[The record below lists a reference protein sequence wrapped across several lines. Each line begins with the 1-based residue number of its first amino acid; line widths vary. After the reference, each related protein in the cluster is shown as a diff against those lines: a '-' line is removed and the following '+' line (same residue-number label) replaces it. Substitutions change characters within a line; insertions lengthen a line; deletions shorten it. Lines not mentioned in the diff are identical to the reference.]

1 MNANLIKEAAALI
14 VSNKPTTYGE
24 LLPAH
29 RIVQE
34 AAAAGY
40 SFKSP
45 THKSEYEIPPYSF
58 ETNATLAQMLER
70 DEDSDEVL
78 FEIAD
83 RKARGEWMTWAEQ
96 KAAILAVNPAAV
108 LA

>member
-1 MNANLIKEAAALI
+1 MNIEQAARVV
-14 VSNKPTTYGE
+14 VSNESVSYADFRQ
-24 LLPAH
+24 AH
-29 RIVQE
+29 FMVQV

-45 THKSEYEIPPYSF
+45 AHKSDYDIPPYSF
-58 ETNATLAQMLER
+58 ETNATLAQMLEK

-96 KAAILAVNPAAV
+96 KAAILAVNPRAV